1 MNNFK
6 RQYFVG
12 EWKSMDI
19 PITIRIPSFENSFW
33 IYLSASIITVD
44 EFRENTQQ
52 RLIINQEPIKG
63 VMVDG

>member
-19 PITIRIPSFENSFW
+19 PIAIRIPSFENSFW

-44 EFRENTQQ
+44 EFREHSTETYN
-52 RLIINQEPIKG
+52 
-63 VMVDG
+63 